1 MTWHVFKLDIIK
13 SCLKLEFSKLYEFE
27 HRAKFMHVICGKEI
41 QNLSV
46 NAFLNETSNLHIVHT
61 R

>member
-1 MTWHVFKLDIIK
+1 
-13 SCLKLEFSKLYEFE
+13 
-27 HRAKFMHVICGKEI
+27 MHVICDKEI

-46 NAFLNETSNLHIVHT
+46 NVVLNETSNLHIVHI